1 MALPQLSQI
10 FCSTQSLL
18 SLISSR
24 NLSLW
29 VSFSSSSSSCP
40 SNLANPWDLW
50 HVFFFLYCTFIPSV
64 CSLISMT
71 KHYCWLCLYMWT
83 CEIFPFL
90 SPSNHVSYCQDPISN
105 LVSSALPKF
114 ICCKCHTPFFSWN
127 FFSLFISTQLIEKDW
142 MSIKSYIQ
150 GKWIQLGQLTTG
162 QRTIFWFSIFMSP
175 PLVTIC

>member
-114 ICCKCHTPFFSWN
+114 ICCKCHTPFFLEIS
-127 FFSLFISTQLIEKDW
+127 SLFS
-142 MSIKSYIQ
+142 
-150 GKWIQLGQLTTG
+150 
-162 QRTIFWFSIFMSP
+162 F
-175 PLVTIC
+175 PLN